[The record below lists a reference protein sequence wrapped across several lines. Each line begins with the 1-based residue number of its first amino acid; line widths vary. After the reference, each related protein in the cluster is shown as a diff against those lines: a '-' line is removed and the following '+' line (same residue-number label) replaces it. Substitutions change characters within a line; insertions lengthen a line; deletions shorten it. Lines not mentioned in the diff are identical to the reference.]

1 MDTCPVTA
9 RCVGRFFRT
18 DGRYLQR
25 AYKEVLSDFG
35 AWEQAAHAGEWV
47 LLEGNVGERLSIDET
62 MLHRDLFTLL
72 SNKEGH
78 GKRGTLVAAVKG
90 TTVADVAG
98 VLSKIPLDV
107 RLRVKEVTMDFSDS
121 MMGIVRAMFPCAEIV
136 IDRFHVAQLAG
147 KGLEEMRLK
156 LKRAARAKAK
166 SQELEFKRKQK
177 LRARARARY
186 AKKHKP
192 KRSKNGK
199 RLGRPRKRS
208 NERFVPAKLRNGE
221 TRVDLLTHVRYPLL
235 KSGDNWTA
243 FQREEMRIL
252 FELEPRMRTAY
263 GLLCSLRSIFDKRQ
277 DKEKARKALHSW
289 YKNVGKSKIRE
300 LFAVRDAIMGK
311 EEYVLNYFNNRST
324 NASAESFNSKIK
336 GFRTQVRGVSDLPFF
351 MYRLV
356 KIFG

>member
-1 MDTCPVTA
+1 MTA
-9 RCVGRFFRT
+9 RCVGRFFQT

-25 AYKEVLSDFG
+25 AYKEFLSDFRD
-35 AWEQAAHAGEWV
+35 WEQAAHAGEWV
-47 LLEGNVGERLSIDET
+47 LLEGNIGERLSIDET
-62 MLHRDLFTLL
+62 MLHNVLFTLL
-72 SNKEGH
+72 SNKDGH

-98 VLSKIPLDV
+98 ILAKIPLEE
-107 RLRVKEVTMDFSDS
+107 RLKVKEVTMDFSDS
-121 MMGIVRAMFPCAEIV
+121 MMGIVTAMFPNAEIV

-147 KGLEEMRLK
+147 KALEEMRLK
-156 LKRAARAKAK
+156 QKRAARTEVK
-166 SQELEFKRKQK
+166 SQELEFKRRQK

-192 KRSKNGK
+192 KKSPSGK

-208 NERFVPAKLRNGE
+208 NERFVPEKLRNGE
-221 TRVDLLTHVRYPLL
+221 TKVDLLTHVRYPLL
-235 KSGDNWTA
+235 KSGDDWTD

-252 FELEPRMRTAY
+252 FELNPKMRTAY
-263 GLLCSLRSIFDKRQ
+263 GLLCALRSIFDKRQ
-277 DKEKARKALHSW
+277 DREKARKALHTW
-289 YKNVGKSKIRE
+289 YKNVGKSQIRE
-300 LFAVRDAIMGK
+300 LFTVRDTLMAK

-336 GFRTQVRGVSDLPFF
+336 GFRAQVRGVSDLPFF
-351 MYRLV
+351 MYRLA